1 VIRKILLSFNFLYLT
16 VFINHLNSPLG
27 DRGMK
32 ELIDRLMA
40 QGLTEQQSLKAIE
53 VVKDF
58 AKEKFPVF
66 AGAIEKMFDKYKP
79 KDEDDFLD

>member
-1 VIRKILLSFNFLYLT
+1 
-16 VFINHLNSPLG
+16 
-27 DRGMK
+27 M
-32 ELIDRLMA
+32 IDRLVA
-40 QGLTEQQSLKAIE
+40 QGLTEQQAYKAVE

-79 KDEDDFLD
+79 KEEEDFLD

>member
-1 VIRKILLSFNFLYLT
+1 
-16 VFINHLNSPLG
+16 
-27 DRGMK
+27 MK
-32 ELIDRLMA
+32 DLIDRLMA
-40 QGLTEQQSLKAIE
+40 QGLTEQQALKAIE

-79 KDEDDFLD
+79 KDEEDFLE

>member
-1 VIRKILLSFNFLYLT
+1 
-16 VFINHLNSPLG
+16 
-27 DRGMK
+27 MK

-40 QGLTEQQSLKAIE
+40 QGLTEQQALRSIE

-79 KDEDDFLD
+79 KDEDDFLE

>member
-1 VIRKILLSFNFLYLT
+1 
-16 VFINHLNSPLG
+16 
-27 DRGMK
+27 MK
-32 ELIDRLMA
+32 ELIDRLVA
-40 QGLTEQQSLKAIE
+40 QGLTEQQAYTAVE

-79 KDEDDFLD
+79 KDEEDFLE